1 MRLARTDSSETFAW
15 VLAMMRSSYNL
26 SVKCVLVA
34 LSLLTSMPALPAMA
48 VQLKPLSQCGSERW
62 NTKTL
67 NDPNAR
73 DVNQTAKATTI
84 AALVG
89 LPVPSGYSANNDA
102 TRYAPTEDTVYTV
115 RALLVGFMEEDDRD
129 LHVVIADPSL
139 TDIAMAD
146 LKLKKGKKPPANIMI
161 AEIPDPQC
169 YSVRSGTSAD
179 EIGRVRSSFEQ
190 CFGPPS
196 GSLQRFTGHMIVDI
210 SGVGFFDK
218 LHGQNGLAV
227 NGIEIHPVLRIK
239 TISGTCPTGYSAS
252 NFSAGAM

>member
-1 MRLARTDSSETFAW
+1 MKYA
-15 VLAMMRSSYNL
+15 
-26 SVKCVLVA
+26 LVA
-34 LSLLTSMPALPAMA
+34 LSLLASMPMLPAKA
-48 VQLKPLSQCGSERW
+48 VTLNPLSKCGSERW

-73 DVNQTAKATTI
+73 DVNQAPKAIAI

-89 LPVPSGYSANNDA
+89 LPVPGGYSANND
-102 TRYAPTEDTVYTV
+102 TKRYGPTEDTVYTV
-115 RALLVGFMEEDDRD
+115 RALLVGFIEENDRD

-139 TDIAMAD
+139 TNITKSD

-179 EIGRVRSSFEQ
+179 QIARVRSSFEQ
-190 CFGPPS
+190 CFGQPR
-196 GSLQRFTGHMIVDI
+196 GSFQMFTAHMIVDI

-218 LHGQNGLAV
+218 RHGQNGLAV
-227 NGIEIHPVLRIK
+227 NGIELHPVLRIK
-239 TISGTCPTGYSAS
+239 TVSGTCPTGYNVS
-252 NFSAGAM
+252 NVSSGAQ